1 MFCLVYESFSRWGE
15 NVGFITCCGEKQRC
29 WMEFFH
35 IKKKKQQKTLNQ
47 MGPCF
52 VVLPRPIRRVLY
64 KNKAWWRGSSCRSDI
79 ELFLINKEHQ
89 QICLSMNI
97 RFADFCWLL
106 LTSPREINIL
116 QGVEQLVA
124 WEVARCD
131 KWMAKWQMKTGYP
144 SWQSQPKLRA
154 VTWWS
159 VAVRVTRLEQ
169 VDKNELWTSFFL
181 MAKS

>member
-1 MFCLVYESFSRWGE
+1 MKVCLLSFFPSCCFLKKLLFYLPFTFCLVYEPFSSWGE
-15 NVGFITCCGEKQRC
+15 NTGFITCFGKKRD
-29 WMEFFH
+29 
-35 IKKKKQQKTLNQ
+35 IKKTQNLFNQ
-47 MGPCF
+47 MSLCF
-52 VVLPRPIRRVLY
+52 VLLPRPIRRALC
-64 KNKAWWRGSSCRSDI
+64 KNKACWRGSSCRGDI

-131 KWMAKWQMKTGYP
+131 KWMAKWQMKTGCP
-144 SWQSQPKLRA
+144 SWQIQL
-154 VTWWS
+154 
-159 VAVRVTRLEQ
+159 
-169 VDKNELWTSFFL
+169 
-181 MAKS
+181 